1 MSISP
6 KTPSIS
12 SVDAAYIAGIVDG
25 EGTITL
31 TRKHRN
37 EHRQLALTISSTERC
52 LLEFVQTTLGVGKI
66 TNKRSSKSN
75 HAPSFTY
82 SVHNRQA
89 LILLQYIAPYL
100 RTYKRHRAELIL
112 ANYLDL
118 TPRNG
123 QYTPIQLERKSAFE
137 AEVMS
142 IKANSH
148 FHNDAP
154 GTRILQTLSGLES
167 LTEGFPNIESEVA

>member
-1 MSISP
+1 MKSSPVPFSINP
-6 KTPSIS
+6 IN
-12 SVDAAYIAGIVDG
+12 AAYIAGIVDG

-52 LLEFVQTTLGVGKI
+52 LLEFVKTTLGVGKI

-82 SVHNRQA
+82 SVYNRQA
-89 LILLQYIAPYL
+89 LILLEHISPYL
-100 RTYKRHRAELIL
+100 RTYKRQRARLIL
-112 ANYLDL
+112 SNYLAV

-123 QYTPIQLERKSAFE
+123 KYTPIQLERKSAFE

-142 IKANSH
+142 IKPNSLL
-148 FHNDAP
+148 N
-154 GTRILQTLSGLES
+154 
-167 LTEGFPNIESEVA
+167 TEIW